1 MALPDNQLSTAA
13 APGPFAGAGA
23 LPITQWV
30 DYEDGG
36 IALQDASKGLL
47 YQVWT
52 ARIERNKTTGDD
64 EIWVGAESVDK
75 FLVHTAANIT
85 EVSLAFD
92 RNMNLAV
99 AYVQGGTAYLYWYD
113 TTVPGYV
120 TTNLGTDVVTPRV
133 THDDKRDGR
142 GGSSDIILA
151 YIKNGNLY
159 YKQQRDR
166 YETERL
172 LQASVGSDGIIKVGM
187 SRQNRLQFLLRH

>member
-1 MALPDNQLSTAA
+1 MALPDNQLSTEP
-13 APGPFAGAGA
+13 APGPFAGAAA

-36 IALQDASKGLL
+36 VALQDASGGLL
-47 YQVWT
+47 HQVWT
-52 ARIERNKTTGDD
+52 AQIERNKTTGDD

-75 FLVHTAANIT
+75 FLVHTGANIT

-92 RNMNLAV
+92 RNMNLAI
-99 AYVQGGTAYLYWYD
+99 AYVRGGTAYLYWFD

-120 TTNLGTDVVTPRV
+120 TTTLGADVATPRV